1 MSTSANDSTLK
12 SFVNVEK
19 GSDFPIQNLPFGIG
33 VIDGEPRVVS
43 AIGDK
48 VVDLV
53 VLHEMGY
60 LNGLSVHEGALRNP
74 YLNEFISLGKPAT
87 NETRSRLSEIL
98 REGSEAA
105 SDAQYFLRDMEEVNM
120 LIPVKIGD
128 YTDFY
133 SSREHATNV
142 GTMFRGKENA
152 LKPNW
157 VHLPVGYHGRASS
170 VVVSGTDIHRPIGQ
184 LKKGDNPPIVGAS
197 ERLDFEL
204 EVGFIVGDGTA
215 LGDRIGID
223 EAEDHIFGLCMF
235 NDWSARDIQVWE
247 YVPLGPFLGKSFG
260 STMSP
265 WIVTLE
271 ALEPFRCPSP
281 EQSPEV
287 LDYLKYKGD
296 KSYDIHLE
304 VEMNGPGEKPTT
316 ICKSNFKYMYWTM
329 VQQLAHHSIN
339 GCNFNVGDL
348 CASGTISG
356 KTPDSYGSLLELSWN
371 GENPLKLNDGTTRTF
386 IQDRDTINL
395 KGYAEKD
402 GVRIGFGD
410 CKGTILPAKP

>member
-1 MSTSANDSTLK
+1 MSTKVNDSSFK
-12 SFVNVEK
+12 SFVKVDK
-19 GSDFPIQNLPFGIG
+19 DSDFPIQNLPFGIG
-33 VIDGEPRVVS
+33 VIDDEPRVVS
-43 AIGDK
+43 AIGNK
-48 VVDLV
+48 VVDLWT
-53 VLHEMGY
+53 LHRLGY
-60 LNGLSVHEGALRNP
+60 FNAVSVKEGQLRNRF
-74 YLNEFISLGKPAT
+74 LNSFIDLGKE
-87 NETRSRLSEIL
+87 ETSEVRARLSEIL
-98 REGSEAA
+98 QEGSKAEHEA
-105 SDAQYFLRDMEEVNM
+105 DMFLHDMTDVQM
-120 LIPVKIGD
+120 LLPVDIGD

-170 VVVSGTDIHRPIGQ
+170 VVVSGTDLHRPIGQ
-184 LKKGDNPPIVGAS
+184 LKMPDQDPIVGPS
-197 ERLDFEL
+197 KKLDFEL
-204 EVGFIVGDGTA
+204 EVGFIVGKGNP
-215 LGDRIGID
+215 LGSRIPVD
-223 EAEDHIFGLCMF
+223 QAEDYIFGLCMF

-265 WIVTLE
+265 WIVTMD
-271 ALEPFRCPSP
+271 ALEPFRVESP
-281 EQSPEV
+281 KQDPEV
-287 LDYLKYKGD
+287 LDYLKTDGK
-296 KSYDIHLE
+296 KSFDINLI
-304 VEMNGPGEKPTT
+304 VEMYGEDAEPTT

-329 VQQLAHHSIN
+329 SQQLAHHSIN

-356 KTPDSYGSLLELSWN
+356 KTEDSYGSLLELTWN
-371 GENPLKLNDGTTRTF
+371 GKNELEMSDGSKRTF
-386 IQDRDTINL
+386 IEDGDTINL

-410 CKGTILPAKP
+410 CKGKILPPKE